1 MLIFALFA
9 CKTDLPL
16 ALVETD
22 RSGHWLDRPF
32 PHDELLVD
40 GFVDWSVLPD
50 APSDLGTTLVGGW
63 SGQASETVTGFSHQP
78 AVYFRFSETFD
89 VTAADVHIQDSS
101 GADVAIE
108 WSWVEDPAGDPW
120 LAENLLV
127 LIPEPTSP
135 LASGERYT
143 AWVSGE
149 VALPAEGYALP
160 DGVPED
166 AAVGTAFTVQNS
178 LGQIVAL
185 KDATDAVID
194 ANPDF
199 LVSAEWKEVV
209 ELTYIQGETPSGKE
223 ATVGTVTYADET
235 QSVTHLYPVEG
246 QEDKVVDL
254 GEDWPFLVLEGRI
267 TTVAWQGLEDQPY
280 SNPGVGLLNDFSRR
294 GDGWIQ
300 FEDGQLQNDWEP
312 EEMRVTVLIPRDA
325 DGAMPVLTWDHGTGG
340 SAYNIVSRIS
350 TGDDPLPFAEA
361 LSGAVVV
368 SRDQPLY
375 GQRYPLIDDGF
386 GASIGF
392 YNIGNLPCFRDNQR
406 QATVDHRVLQRF
418 VEAELGELVDVDIA
432 RVGAGG
438 HSLGSVTAHGGL
450 AASQGDGAVGG
461 LMSGTGGYLTYYI
474 LETGLLGTGN
484 DVVTQIA
491 PLVGLSEEQL
501 ASAAPHELIAALVGL
516 PEEAWPGM
524 DRTHPVMQLFQS
536 IMDPSDPI
544 MLAQD
549 IPVPDTIVYGVDDW
563 QVPNIT
569 TDWLAEV
576 HPDATVEICDKGDQ
590 DYDGHYCT
598 FREQAGLDSVEG
610 FVSGL

>member
-1 MLIFALFA
+1 MLLFALLA

-16 ALVETD
+16 ALVEAD

-40 GFVDWSVLPD
+40 GFVDWTVLPD
-50 APSDLGTTLVGGW
+50 APTDLGTTMVGGW
-63 SGQASETVTGFSHQP
+63 AGQASETVTGFSHQP
-78 AVYFRFSETFD
+78 AVYFRFSETFEL
-89 VTAADVHIQDSS
+89 TAADVHIQDAS
-101 GADVAIE
+101 GADVPVE
-108 WSWVEDPAGDPW
+108 WRWVEDPAGDPW
-120 LAENLLV
+120 LAEDLLV
-127 LIPEPTSP
+127 VIPEHTAP
-135 LASGERYT
+135 LASGERYV

-149 VALPAEGYALP
+149 VALPAEGYSLP
-160 DGVPED
+160 EGVPQD
-166 AAVGTAFTVQNS
+166 AAVGTAFTVQDS
-178 LGQIVAL
+178 TGQIRAL
-185 KDATDAVID
+185 RQATDAVLD

-209 ELTYIQGETPSGKE
+209 ELTYIQGETPSGNPT
-223 ATVGTVTYADET
+223 TVATVTYADET
-235 QSVTHLYPVEG
+235 QSVTHLYAVEG

-254 GEDWPFLVLEGRI
+254 GEDWPFQVFEGRI
-267 TTVAWQGLEDQPY
+267 TTVNWQGLDEQPY
-280 SNPGVGLLNDFSRR
+280 GNPGVGLLNDFARR
-294 GDGWIQ
+294 GDGWLQ
-300 FEDGQLQNDWEP
+300 FVDGELQNDWEP
-312 EEMRVTVLIPRDA
+312 EEMRVTVLIPRDG
-325 DGAMPVLTWDHGTGG
+325 DGPFPVLTWDHGTGG

-350 TGDDPLPFAEA
+350 TGDDPRLVAEA

-406 QATVDHRVLQRF
+406 QATVDHRVLHRF
-418 VEAELGELVDVDIA
+418 VEAELGTLVDVDTERI
-432 RVGAGG
+432 GAGG

-450 AASQGDGAVGG
+450 VAAETDGGVAG

-484 DVVTQIA
+484 DVVAQIG
-491 PLVGLSEEQL
+491 PLIGLTSEEMAE
-501 ASAAPHELIAALVGL
+501 ASASELIAALVGL
-516 PEEAWPGM
+516 PQEAWPGM
-524 DRTHPVMQLFQS
+524 DRTHPVMQLFQV
-536 IMDPSDPI
+536 IMDPSDPV
-544 MLAQD
+544 ML
-549 IPVPDTIVYGVDDW
+549 VPDQQVPEVIVYGVDDW
-563 QVPNIT
+563 QVPNVT

-598 FREQAGLDSVEG
+598 FREDAGIQSLED